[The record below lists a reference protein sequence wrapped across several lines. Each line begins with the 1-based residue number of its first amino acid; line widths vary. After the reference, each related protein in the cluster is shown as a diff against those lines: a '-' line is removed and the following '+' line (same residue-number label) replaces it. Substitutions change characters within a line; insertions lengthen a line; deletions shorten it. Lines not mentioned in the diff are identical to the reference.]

1 MRYFLFD
8 FDGTLIN
15 SAPGLMQSIKDVAE
29 NNGLPKKTD
38 AEILPHL
45 GLSEFHAF
53 RDLYH
58 VRGREEA
65 LLNDQMRQRYD
76 VLADEMQRPFDGI
89 PAWLQMLKD
98 EGATLIVCSVRHPYN
113 SAPLLEKMGLLSYF
127 DDVWG
132 NNEGAGRD
140 TKAKVLRY
148 ELAKACIEPR
158 QAVMIGDKDFDCMAA
173 KANGLFMLGCAY
185 GFGSIPE
192 LHRYKADLI
201 ISSPKQ
207 GQQVTRIL
215 RRQKH

>member
-29 NNGLPKKTD
+29 KNGLPKKTD

-113 SAPLLEKMGLLSYF
+113 SAPLLEK
-127 DDVWG
+127 WG
-132 NNEGAGRD
+132 CCPILTTYGAT
-140 TKAKVLRY
+140 TKAPG
-148 ELAKACIEPR
+148 AIPR
-158 QAVMIGDKDFDCMAA
+158 QRCCGMNWQRHA
-173 KANGLFMLGCAY
+173 
-185 GFGSIPE
+185 
-192 LHRYKADLI
+192 
-201 ISSPKQ
+201 
-207 GQQVTRIL
+207 
-215 RRQKH
+215 

>member
-29 NNGLPKKTD
+29 KNGLPKKTD

-158 QAVMIGDKDFDCMAA
+158 AGRDD
-173 KANGLFMLGCAY
+173 
-185 GFGSIPE
+185 
-192 LHRYKADLI
+192 
-201 ISSPKQ
+201 
-207 GQQVTRIL
+207 
-215 RRQKH
+215 RRQGFRLYGRQSKRPVYAGMCLWLWLYPRTA